1 MRIYTKNGDTGL
13 TGIVGAKNISKN
25 HERIN
30 AYGTVDELNAIIA
43 GILLHL
49 PENET
54 NIANEINRIQN
65 DLFDIG
71 SCLSRIDQN
80 NVSMPLDQRVSQI
93 EDAIDHM
100 AKPLPPL
107 KGFIIP
113 SGPAGVVFSHMA
125 RTVCR
130 RAERLVVGF
139 IENLEPELHS
149 DNYHIVLKYLNR
161 LSDYFFTL
169 ARYINYRCHV
179 VEIFSEIKCLGKQA
193 EDN

>member
-13 TGIVGAKNISKN
+13 TGLIGAQQVSKN
-25 HERIN
+25 HKRIN
-30 AYGTVDELNAIIA
+30 AYGTVDELNAIIG
-43 GILLHL
+43 GIILHL
-49 PENET
+49 PDNET
-54 NIANEINRIQN
+54 RIANEIDLIQN
-65 DLFDIG
+65 DLFEIG
-71 SCLSRIDQN
+71 SCLSTIDQSK
-80 NVSMPLDQRVSQI
+80 VSIPLDQRVIQI

-100 AKPLPPL
+100 TQPLPSL

-113 SGPAGVVFSHMA
+113 TGPSGVVFSHMA

-130 RAERLVVGF
+130 RAEREVVGF

-161 LSDYFFTL
+161 LSDFFFTL
-169 ARYINYRCHV
+169 ARYIRYRCDV
-179 VEIFSEIKCLGKQA
+179 VEVFSARKALGKQA